1 MHSGA
6 FARDKYTAALDQD
19 GHLNLMRNAVS
30 ADWDFPWQNLDM
42 PTLVMTGFHDRVFF
56 VEQDVLELSAKIPN
70 MKRVDFENAGH
81 MIPMERPEEFAD
93 ELLNFLSTI

>member
-1 MHSGA
+1 MLGELLKRNELIDRRFQPVA
-6 FARDKYTAALDQD
+6 TFIGLYNFDNFRDC
-19 GHLNLMRNAVS
+19 VS
-30 ADWDFPWQNLDM
+30 QSFF
-42 PTLVMTGFHDRVFF
+42 GIHDRFFF